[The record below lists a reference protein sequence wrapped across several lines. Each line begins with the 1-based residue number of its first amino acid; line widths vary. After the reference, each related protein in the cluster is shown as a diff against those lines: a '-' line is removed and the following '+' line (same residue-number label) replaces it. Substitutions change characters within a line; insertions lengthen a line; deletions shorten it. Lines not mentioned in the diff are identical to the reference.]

1 MTPGH
6 LAWTDERSLAIL
18 AALDRLHP
26 DLRADVCWFS
36 GNGTDGRIAREAAIS
51 EIARRNREWVN
62 IFEAAGAA
70 SGAIAAPRR

>member
-1 MTPGH
+1 MNGH
-6 LAWTDERSLAIL
+6 WQFWLLLIGFIL
-18 AALDRLHP
+18 T
-26 DLRADVCWFS
+26 LRADVCWFS
-36 GNGTDGRIAREAAIS
+36 GNGTDRRMAREAAIS